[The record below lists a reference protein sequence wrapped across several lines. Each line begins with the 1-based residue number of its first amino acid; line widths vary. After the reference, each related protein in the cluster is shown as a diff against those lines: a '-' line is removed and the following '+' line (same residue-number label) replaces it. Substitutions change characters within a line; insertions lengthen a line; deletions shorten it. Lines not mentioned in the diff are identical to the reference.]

1 MPEQLPLFSTTGA
14 RPVETNTNAQRR
26 GIGLRPSTTLNAAIM
41 AWEEHLRRDGALDNT
56 VKSFGG
62 DLRLFGRFLGLDRP
76 INAIATQDLQTWLD
90 DQRSS
95 GRSPKTYMRRV
106 TSLKSFFRWLET
118 GRVLPHDPSESIIQ
132 QSVLSPLPVVLN
144 DDEVEQA
151 LSAAHR
157 LWRLAEKPDMRPYV
171 LFTLLLQT
179 GIKKSECLSL
189 ELTHIDLDDAAGPA
203 LWVRYKEARHRLKER
218 KLPLTPEWADI
229 YRAYLAFEQ
238 PEKHVFPYSPRRL
251 EYLLEDITIAAGLSK
266 HISFEMCRWT
276 FAFRHAQEGTDDDLT
291 RRYLGLSRIQWRE
304 IGMKLKRLTDAY
316 GEAEPDTDDE
326 LEPALSAQN
335 PTPLDL
341 EIAD

>member
-1 MPEQLPLFSTTGA
+1 VPEQLPLF
-14 RPVETNTNAQRR
+14 TNTGLRPSESAPTLQRR
-26 GIGLRPSTTLNAAIM
+26 GSGLRPSTTLNAAIM

-56 VKSFGG
+56 IKSFGG

-76 INAIATQDLQTWLD
+76 INAIATHDLQTWLD
-90 DQRSS
+90 DQRTS

-106 TSLKSFFRWLET
+106 TSLKAFFRWLEI
-118 GRVLPHDPSESIIQ
+118 GRVLPHDPSETIIQ
-132 QSVLSPLPVVLN
+132 QSVLSPLPSVLT

-151 LSAAHR
+151 ITAAHR
-157 LWRLAEKPDMRPYV
+157 LWRTAEKPDMRPYV

-189 ELTHIDLDDAAGPA
+189 ELTHVDLDDAAGPA

-218 KLPLTPEWADI
+218 KLPLTPEWADV

-238 PEKHVFPYSPRRL
+238 PEKSIFPYSPRRL
-251 EYLLEDITIAAGLSK
+251 EYLLEDITIAAGISK

-316 GEAEPDTDDE
+316 GGSEPDDADE
-326 LEPALSAQN
+326 SEAALPAQD
-335 PTPLDL
+335 PTLLDL

>member
-1 MPEQLPLFSTTGA
+1 MAEEAPAAT
-14 RPVETNTNAQRR
+14 RR
-26 GIGLRPSTTLNAAIM
+26 GLGLRPSTTLIAAIL
-41 AWEEHLRRDGALDNT
+41 AWEEHLRRDGALENT

-76 INAIATQDLQTWLD
+76 INAIATHDLQTWLD
-90 DQRSS
+90 DQRIS

-106 TSLKSFFRWLET
+106 TSLKAFFRWLET
-118 GRVLPHDPSESIIQ
+118 GRVLPHDPSETIIQ
-132 QSVLSPLPVVLN
+132 QSVLSPLPVVLT
-144 DDEVEQA
+144 DEEVEQA

-157 LWRLAEKPDMRPYV
+157 LWRLADKPDMRPYV
-171 LFTLLLQT
+171 LFSLLLQT

-189 ELTHIDLDDAAGPA
+189 ELTHIDLEDAAGPA

-218 KLPLTPEWADI
+218 KLPLTPEWADV

-238 PEKHVFPYSPRRL
+238 PERNVFPYSPRRL

-276 FAFRHAQEGTDDDLT
+276 FALRHAQIGTDDDLI

-304 IGMKLKRLTDAY
+304 IGMKLKRLVDSLTESDNA
-316 GEAEPDTDDE
+316 DTSADD
-326 LEPALSAQN
+326 LDLSGDVE
-335 PTPLDL
+335 TPLDFNL
-341 EIAD
+341 DFETK

>member
-1 MPEQLPLFSTTGA
+1 MPEQLPLF
-14 RPVETNTNAQRR
+14 TNTGPQTAPAPQRR
-26 GIGLRPSTTLNAAIM
+26 GLGLRPSTTLNAAIL

-76 INAIATQDLQTWLD
+76 INAIATHDLQTWLD
-90 DQRSS
+90 DQRTS

-106 TSLKSFFRWLET
+106 TSLKAFFRWLEI
-118 GRVLPHDPSESIIQ
+118 GRVLPHDPSETIIQ
-132 QSVLSPLPVVLN
+132 QSVLSPLPVVLSEE
-144 DDEVEQA
+144 EVEQA
-151 LSAAHR
+151 IAAAHR
-157 LWRLAEKPDMRPYV
+157 LWRTADKPDMRPYV

-189 ELTHIDLDDAAGPA
+189 ELTHIDLDDSAGPA

-218 KLPLTPEWADI
+218 KLPLTPEWADV

-238 PEKHVFPYSPRRL
+238 PDKHIFPYSPRRL
-251 EYLLEDITIAAGLSK
+251 EYLLEDITIASGISK

-276 FAFRHAQEGTDDDLT
+276 FALRHAQNGTDDDLV

-304 IGMKLKRLTDAY
+304 IGMKLKRLVDSLSGADYDDEDGDTA
-316 GEAEPDTDDE
+316 ALPDT
-326 LEPALSAQN
+326 A
-335 PTPLDL
+335 TPLNFDL
-341 EIAD
+341 EIADR